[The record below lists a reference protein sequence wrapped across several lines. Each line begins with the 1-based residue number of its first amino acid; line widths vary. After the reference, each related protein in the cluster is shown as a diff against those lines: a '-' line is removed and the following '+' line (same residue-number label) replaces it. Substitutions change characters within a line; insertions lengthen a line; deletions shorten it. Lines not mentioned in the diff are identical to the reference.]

1 MKPVFC
7 PEPESIAS
15 VRRSFRACTRVCKCS
30 GAFAC
35 GQKEDRREEEA
46 KREAPPRRRSR
57 TPSAL
62 ALHGFEVRAPYRRG
76 SSWPVGTKR
85 GACGTTDSHV
95 VPHRSTEVACSGLT
109 SQIGRDTVRFT
120 EYGRRRPTPR
130 SNRAKNGRG
139 RIGESRDRFSSSR
152 VAPRVVWS
160 GAHAARVELAEGGG
174 GGTRLALPA
183 NIYPGQGG
191 RAA

>member
-1 MKPVFC
+1 MKLVFC
-7 PEPESIAS
+7 PEHERIAS
-15 VRRSFRACTRVCKCS
+15 AHRRSFRACTRACKCS
-30 GAFAC
+30 GAVAC
-35 GQKEDRREEEA
+35 GQKADRRDEDA

-120 EYGRRRPTPR
+120 EYGRRRPIV
-130 SNRAKNGRG
+130 ALQ
-139 RIGESRDRFSSSR
+139 ESRKAASRADKQKCLRFWPNFCLELFGG
-152 VAPRVVWS
+152 VEP
-160 GAHAARVELAEGGG
+160 ARLQ
-174 GGTRLALPA
+174 RCC
-183 NIYPGQGG
+183 GQR
-191 RAA
+191 RAS